1 MLPSGVPAPAV
12 QNWVEVC
19 SARLALHLSVC
30 THQWCQQDDIMFPD
44 GQRTSYPTLA
54 ACLLRERRR
63 SQRNI
68 HSARLV
74 RHISQPGLEWV
85 EGGGVP
91 LSLYPFT
98 LSSSHF
104 ICPLPLS
111 LCSALHPYLAYSLF
125 TSLCI
130 VPPPQKYC
138 IEQILILPVFLQGK
152 MEGIRNIIFAVNTFI
167 RG

>member
-130 VPPPQKYC
+130 VPPPRNTALNRYSYFQYSC
-138 IEQILILPVFLQGK
+138 RARWRGLEILYLQ
-152 MEGIRNIIFAVNTFI
+152 
-167 RG
+167 

>member
-85 EGGGVP
+85 EGGGYP
-91 LSLYPFT
+91 YRSTLSLY
-98 LSSSHF
+98 LLLISSAPSLF
-104 ICPLPLS
+104 PSAPLS
-111 LCSALHPYLAYSLF
+111 IHILLTHFLHHCALC
-125 TSLCI
+125 
-130 VPPPQKYC
+130 PPPQKYC